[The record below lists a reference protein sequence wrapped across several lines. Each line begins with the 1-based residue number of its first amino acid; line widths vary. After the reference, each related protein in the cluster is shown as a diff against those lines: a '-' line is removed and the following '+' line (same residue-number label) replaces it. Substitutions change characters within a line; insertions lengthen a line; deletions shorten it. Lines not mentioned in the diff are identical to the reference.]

1 MNSIPKYQIG
11 RPLPLAR
18 SYEMPWV
25 KEARRK

>member
-1 MNSIPKYQIG
+1 MKLIPKYQIG

-25 KEARRK
+25 KEARQK